1 MGPWLRVGRRLE
13 WTLSLVIILG
23 FVVIGFIQTRAA
35 PSGEARLIVGIYSA
49 FCIFPLLL
57 LGLLAARWAKRKA
70 AKAAPPITAPTRRR
84 LLFYAILAV
93 VMLAADRVWAEAT
106 GWNLSHILLGD
117 VAILALLIA
126 ITEFQQWRKRHLPGS

>member
-13 WTLSLVIILG
+13 WAFGLFAIAVYGAAGFMLARRAPPAIQG
-23 FVVIGFIQTRAA
+23 FVWILWATFVFPFSFAALLVGRWMRRAQTAGR
-35 PSGEARLIVGIYSA
+35 PLEA
-49 FCIFPLLL
+49 
-57 LGLLAARWAKRKA
+57 
-70 AKAAPPITAPTRRR
+70 R
-84 LLFYAILAV
+84 LLFYLAMALV
-93 VMLAADRVWAEAT
+93 VGPADRVWAEAT